1 MTLTAKVPIPVD
13 EKPDFNW
20 VGRIIGPGGV
30 TLKNLEN
37 KSGCKVSLRG
47 KGSVRESEVRATA
60 ARQLTEWITG
70 LDFIVRLMCEDAV
83 DRLIASRL
91 QCDSAS
97 CNRWGLS
104 VHRYNSCFRSLLE
117 GRLWRV
123 ETQYG

>member
-60 ARQLTEWITG
+60 ARSLTEWITD

-83 DRLIASRL
+83 DRLIAIDL

-97 CNRWGLS
+97 CNRWKLS
-104 VHRYNSCFRSLLE
+104 VHHYDSCFRSLLE